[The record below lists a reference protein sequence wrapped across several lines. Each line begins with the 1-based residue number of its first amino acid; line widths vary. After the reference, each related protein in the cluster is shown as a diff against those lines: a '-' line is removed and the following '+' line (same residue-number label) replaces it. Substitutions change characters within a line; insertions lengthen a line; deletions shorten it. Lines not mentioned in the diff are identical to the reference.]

1 MNTESSTSPSLSR
14 LQRQLG
20 SGLFVVTTEV
30 SPPVSADVT
39 EFIARALPLK
49 GLATAVNVTDG
60 AGAKTHL
67 STLVASHFLLQNGI
81 EPILQMTCRD
91 RNRLALQ
98 ADLIGAMALGIRN
111 VLILSGDSPKVGDQ
125 PDTKAVGDLDSKMLL
140 ATAHRMRAEHTL
152 PSGTEIKGNTG
163 LVLGAADMPVDP
175 PPDWNPAGL
184 LGKLDAGAD
193 FAQTQFCMDMGIV
206 RRYAKRLLDL
216 GIAQR
221 LPILIGVCPIPS
233 AKSARWMKEKL
244 FGTIIPDDMIARLE
258 AATDAREEGKKICVE
273 ILRELATIPG
283 IAGAHIM
290 APVNPSV
297 VPEVIAT
304 AAVTGLKRADVK

>member
-1 MNTESSTSPSLSR
+1 MSAV
-14 LQRQLG
+14 
-20 SGLFVVTTEV
+20 SGLQQKLRGGNFVVTTEV
-30 SPPVSADVT
+30 SPPVSADIA
-39 EFIARALPLK
+39 EFIAKALPLK

-98 ADLIGAMALGIRN
+98 ADLMGAMALGLRN
-111 VLILSGDSPKVGDQ
+111 VLILSGDNPKVGDQ
-125 PDTKAVGDLDSKMLL
+125 PDTKAVGDLDSKGLL
-140 ATAHRMRAEHTL
+140 ATAHRMRALHTL
-152 PSGTEIKGNTG
+152 PSGTEIKGNTT
-163 LVLGAADMPVDP
+163 LVLGAADMPIDP
-175 PPDWNPAGL
+175 PPDWSPAGL

-206 RRYAKRLLDL
+206 RRYARRLLDL

-233 AKSARWMKEKL
+233 GKSARWMKEKL
-244 FGTIIPDDMIARLE
+244 FGTIIPDAIVERLDT
-258 AATDAREEGKKICVE
+258 AADAREEGKRICVE

-304 AAVTGLKRADVK
+304 AGVTGLKRAIA

>member
-1 MNTESSTSPSLSR
+1 MNNGAAARPSASQ
-14 LQRQLG
+14 LQQKLQ
-20 SGLFVVTTEV
+20 SGDFVVTTEV
-30 SPPVSADVT
+30 SPPVSADIA
-39 EFIARALPLK
+39 EFIAKALPLK

-98 ADLIGAMALGIRN
+98 ADLMGAMALGLRN
-111 VLILSGDSPKVGDQ
+111 VLILSGDNPKVGDQ
-125 PDTKAVGDLDSKMLL
+125 PDTKAVGDLDSKALL
-140 ATAHRMRAEHTL
+140 ATAHRMRAEHKL
-152 PSGTEIKGNTG
+152 PPGTEIKGNTA
-163 LVLGAADMPVDP
+163 LVLGAADMPIDP
-175 PPDWNPAGL
+175 PPDWNPASL

-206 RRYAKRLLDL
+206 RRYARRLLDL

-233 AKSARWMKEKL
+233 GKSARWMKEKL
-244 FGTIIPDDMIARLE
+244 FGTIIPDAIVERLD
-258 AATDAREEGKKICVE
+258 AAADAREEGKKICVE

-297 VPEVIAT
+297 VPDVIAT
-304 AAVTGLKRADVK
+304 AAVTGLKRAAV